1 MLRKRVI
8 LGQSN
13 VACWQCAIA
22 AWRAPGRCRKK
33 KLFKLQSTEE
43 PGCQAGPKSIWLGMV
58 ARGV

>member
-22 AWRAPGRCRKK
+22 AWRAE